1 MLVSYTLSCII
12 NMLIVTMD
20 NHGPTLPV
28 HFQPAI
34 LNQSSRRM
42 IWRSQGTE
50 SQDFRKRRNHYSTI
64 HIRVIAIFFVLLVT
78 CFVSL
83 NLVEWRFSS
92 LSYILL
98 FPPISLYLIWYRP
111 RWDSRFS
118 SDLINLIPLCQL
130 INPIANPNSKLF
142 LLNW

>member
-64 HIRVIAIFFVLLVT
+64 HVRVIAIFFVLLVT

-83 NLVEWRFSS
+83 NLVVDLMHLPWKQLLKKMEKILFWMEQRLGLLTLQKLNC
-92 LSYILL
+92 LSFLLMQILL
-98 FPPISLYLIWYRP
+98 KDI
-111 RWDSRFS
+111 
-118 SDLINLIPLCQL
+118 
-130 INPIANPNSKLF
+130 KE
-142 LLNW
+142 